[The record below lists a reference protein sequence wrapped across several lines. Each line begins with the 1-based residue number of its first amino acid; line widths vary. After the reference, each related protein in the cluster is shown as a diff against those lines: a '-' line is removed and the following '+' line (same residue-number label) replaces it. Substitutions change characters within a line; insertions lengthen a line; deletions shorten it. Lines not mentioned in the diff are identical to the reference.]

1 MGWHLPLHGVAT
13 FSKTEM
19 QHSPKMPATFSKK
32 NLQETVSLLK
42 ENGIPAYHQN
52 SPGGVAA
59 HSMSGFSLY
68 GVDIFVDEA
77 YAEKAKKFLW

>member
-1 MGWHLPLHGVAT
+1 MVKIYNA
-13 FSKTEM
+13 
-19 QHSPKMPATFSKK
+19 K
-32 NLQETVSLLK
+32 NVVEAEEIAELLK

-77 YAEKAKKFLW
+77 DAEKAKRLLAER

>member
-1 MGWHLPLHGVAT
+1 MVKIYNA
-13 FSKTEM
+13 ENVVEVE
-19 QHSPKMPATFSKK
+19 AI
-32 NLQETVSLLK
+32 VSLLK

-77 YAEKAKKFLW
+77 DAEKAKRLLAER

>member
-1 MGWHLPLHGVAT
+1 M
-13 FSKTEM
+13 
-19 QHSPKMPATFSKK
+19 KMVKIYNAE
-32 NLQETVSLLK
+32 NVVEAEAIVSLLK

-77 YAEKAKKFLW
+77 DAEKAKRLLAER

>member
-1 MGWHLPLHGVAT
+1 MVKIYNA
-13 FSKTEM
+13 ENVVE
-19 QHSPKMPATFSKK
+19 A
-32 NLQETVSLLK
+32 EAIVSLLK

-77 YAEKAKKFLW
+77 YAEKAKKFLAER

>member
-1 MGWHLPLHGVAT
+1 M
-13 FSKTEM
+13 
-19 QHSPKMPATFSKK
+19 KMVKIYNAE
-32 NLQETVSLLK
+32 NVVEAEAIVSLLK

-77 YAEKAKKFLW
+77 DAEKAKRLLAEQ

>member
-1 MGWHLPLHGVAT
+1 M
-13 FSKTEM
+13 M
-19 QHSPKMPATFSKK
+19 KMVKIYNAE
-32 NLQETVSLLK
+32 NVIEAEAIVSLLK

-77 YAEKAKKFLW
+77 DAEKAKRLLAER

>member
-1 MGWHLPLHGVAT
+1 M
-13 FSKTEM
+13 
-19 QHSPKMPATFSKK
+19 KMVKIYNAE
-32 NLQETVSLLK
+32 NVVEAEAIVSLLK

-68 GVDIFVDEA
+68 GVDVFVDEA
-77 YAEKAKKFLW
+77 DAEKAKRLLAER

>member
-1 MGWHLPLHGVAT
+1 M
-13 FSKTEM
+13 
-19 QHSPKMPATFSKK
+19 KMVKIYNAE
-32 NLQETVSLLK
+32 NVVEAEAIVSLLK

-77 YAEKAKKFLW
+77 DAEKTKRLLAEW

>member
-1 MGWHLPLHGVAT
+1 M
-13 FSKTEM
+13 
-19 QHSPKMPATFSKK
+19 KMVKIYNAE
-32 NLQETVSLLK
+32 NVVEAEAIVSLLK

-68 GVDIFVDEA
+68 GVDVFVDEA
-77 YAEKAKKFLW
+77 DAEKTKRLLAER

>member
-1 MGWHLPLHGVAT
+1 M
-13 FSKTEM
+13 
-19 QHSPKMPATFSKK
+19 KMVKIYNAE
-32 NLQETVSLLK
+32 NVVEAEAIVSLLK

-77 YAEKAKKFLW
+77 YAEKAKKFLAER

>member
-1 MGWHLPLHGVAT
+1 M
-13 FSKTEM
+13 
-19 QHSPKMPATFSKK
+19 KMVKIYNAE
-32 NLQETVSLLK
+32 NVVEAEAIVSLLK
-42 ENGIPAYHQN
+42 ENGIPTYHQN

-77 YAEKAKKFLW
+77 DAEKAKRLLAER

>member
-1 MGWHLPLHGVAT
+1 MKMV
-13 FSKTEM
+13 KTYNAENVVE
-19 QHSPKMPATFSKK
+19 A
-32 NLQETVSLLK
+32 EAIVSLLK

-77 YAEKAKKFLW
+77 DAEKAKRVLSE

>member
-1 MGWHLPLHGVAT
+1 M
-13 FSKTEM
+13 
-19 QHSPKMPATFSKK
+19 KMVKIYNAE
-32 NLQETVSLLK
+32 NVVEVEAIVSLLK

-77 YAEKAKKFLW
+77 DAEKAKRLLAER

>member
-1 MGWHLPLHGVAT
+1 M
-13 FSKTEM
+13 M
-19 QHSPKMPATFSKK
+19 KMVKIYNAE
-32 NLQETVSLLK
+32 NVVEAEAIVSLLK

-52 SPGGVAA
+52 SSGGVAA

-77 YAEKAKKFLW
+77 YAEKAKKFLAER

>member
-1 MGWHLPLHGVAT
+1 M
-13 FSKTEM
+13 M
-19 QHSPKMPATFSKK
+19 KMVKIYNAE
-32 NLQETVSLLK
+32 NVVEAEAIVSLLK

-77 YAEKAKKFLW
+77 DAEKAKRLLAER

>member
-1 MGWHLPLHGVAT
+1 MIKIYNAQDAIEAEEIVA
-13 FSKTEM
+13 
-19 QHSPKMPATFSKK
+19 
-32 NLQETVSLLK
+32 LLK
-42 ENGIPAYHQN
+42 ENGIPTYHQN

-77 YAEKAKKFLW
+77 DAEKAKRLLAER

>member
-32 NLQETVSLLK
+32 NLQETLNAISATMHMFSK
-42 ENGIPAYHQN
+42 EEIDAHQE
-52 SPGGVAA
+52 
-59 HSMSGFSLY
+59 
-68 GVDIFVDEA
+68 IR
-77 YAEKAKKFLW
+77 

>member
-1 MGWHLPLHGVAT
+1 MRV
-13 FSKTEM
+13 M
-19 QHSPKMPATFSKK
+19 KMVKIYNAE
-32 NLQETVSLLK
+32 NVVEAEAIVSLLK

-77 YAEKAKKFLW
+77 DAEKAKRLLAER